1 MPRESGHDPDGR
13 LRGLIL
19 RGTPMRHLTLMS
31 AAALLAAAP
40 FSTAGAPTVNDTAQ
54 LTIDRLFAAPN
65 LDGAE
70 PKGVKI
76 SPDSRRVTFLQ
87 GKATD
92 RLQQDLWEYNLDDGE
107 LRLLVDSATLI
118 AGPEQVS
125 AEELARRER
134 LRQVGQRGIV
144 SYQFSPDGSR
154 LLFPLGGDLYLHT
167 LATGETRRLTDT
179 AAGETD
185 PKFSTTGRYV
195 SFVRAQNLYVIDLET
210 FEERAVT
217 ADGGGLLS
225 YGVAEFVAQEEM
237 YRFTGYWWSPD
248 DSLIALT
255 RVDEAPV
262 EVAERFEIDADG
274 FRVYEQRYPATG
286 TANADVTLGVAK
298 PGGGKPRWFDLDT
311 TGYLARVDWFPDGKR
326 LAVQWQSRDQQA
338 LDLLA
343 VDVRRGSAEVLV
355 SETSD
360 TWINLNDDLTFLEDT
375 PHFLWVSERDGHAHV
390 YLYQNDGTLV
400 RQLSAGNWDVVDGAR
415 ARRAIL
421 HVDETAGVAYVTG
434 TLSSP
439 RERNVYALALDGDA
453 QPRRVTPTPGWHQVD
468 FAPDGSFYVDSQN
481 STESPPSVGLYRPDG
496 TRFAWVEENALDD
509 THPYAPYLA
518 TRPTSRFGTLEA
530 GDGQLLHYRMM
541 TPPGFDPDASYPA
554 VVYVYGGP
562 HGQNVENK
570 WQVGVNEILARNGY
584 IVFTLDNRGT
594 SYRGVAFDAP
604 IHRRMG
610 HVEVEDQMVGV
621 DYLRSLDYVDADRIG
636 VWGWSYGGYMTLM
649 CLLLEPEAF
658 AVGVSGAP
666 VTDWALYDTHY
677 TERYLGTPQDNADG
691 YLASSVFP
699 YVENLAAPLLLVHGM
714 ADDNVLYT
722 HSTKLYKAL
731 QDAGKP
737 FDIMAYP
744 GSKHGLSRVPETGSH
759 FYAQLLRYLDAHLK
773 RP

>member
-1 MPRESGHDPDGR
+1 MHRF
-13 LRGLIL
+13 LQLIIV
-19 RGTPMRHLTLMS
+19 
-31 AAALLAAAP
+31 ALLAAAP
-40 FSTAGAPTVNDTAQ
+40 LSTKGAQSVNDTAQ

-76 SPDSRRVTFLQ
+76 SPDSRRVTFLR

-92 RLQQDLWEYNLDDGE
+92 RLQQDLWEYNLEDGA

-118 AGPEQVS
+118 AGPEQLS

-144 SYQFSPDGSR
+144 AYQFSPDGSR

-210 FEERAVT
+210 FEENAVT
-217 ADGGGLLS
+217 VDGGGLVS

-237 YRFTGYWWSPD
+237 DRYTGYWWSPD
-248 DSLIALT
+248 DSLIALA

-262 EVAERFEIDADG
+262 EVADRFEIDADG

-286 TANADVTLGVAK
+286 TANAEVTLGVIR
-298 PGGGKPRWFDLDT
+298 PDGTRPTWFDLDRS
-311 TGYLARVDWFPDGKR
+311 GYLARVDWFPDGR
-326 LAVQWQSRDQQA
+326 QLAVQWQSRDQQTLELLA
-338 LDLLA
+338 LDP
-343 VDVRRGSAEVLV
+343 RQGSASVLV

-360 TWINLNDDLTFLEDT
+360 TWINLNNDLTFLAES
-375 PHFLWVSERDGHAHV
+375 PRFLWVSERDGHAHV
-390 YLYQNDGTLV
+390 YLYENDGTLA
-400 RQLSAGNWDVVDGAR
+400 RQLSSGDWDVVDGAR
-415 ARRAIL
+415 ARKAVL
-421 HVDETAGVAYVTG
+421 HVDEDAGIAYVTG

-439 RERNVYALALDGDA
+439 RERNVYALALDGGA
-453 QPRRVTPTPGWHQVD
+453 PPRRITPEPGWHTAD
-468 FAPDGSFYVDSQN
+468 FAPDGSFFVDSFQ
-481 STESPPSVGLYRPDG
+481 STDTPPRVGLHRPDG
-496 TRFAWVEENALDD
+496 KRFAWVEENRLDAS
-509 THPYAPYLA
+509 HPYAPYLA
-518 TRPTSRFGTLEA
+518 TRPALRFGTLEA
-530 GDGQLLHYRMM
+530 ADGQPLHYRVL
-541 TPPGFDPDASYPA
+541 TPPGFDPEASYPA
-554 VVYVYGGP
+554 IVFVYGGP
-562 HGQNVENK
+562 HGQKVEDK
-570 WQVGVNEILARNGY
+570 WQVDINEILARNGY
-584 IVFTLDNRGT
+584 VVFTLDNRGT
-594 SYRGVAFDAP
+594 SFRGVDFDAP
-604 IHRRMG
+604 IFRRMG
-610 HVEVEDQMVGV
+610 HVEVEDQMTGV
-621 DYLRSLDYVDADRIG
+621 EYLRSLDYIDEDRIG

-649 CLLLEPEAF
+649 CLLRAPDAF

-677 TERYLGTPQDNADG
+677 TERYLGKPQDNADG

-699 YVENLAAPLLLVHGM
+699 YVGDLAAPLLLVHGM

-744 GSKHGLSRVPETGSH
+744 GSKHGLSRVPATGSH
-759 FYAQLLRYLDAHLK
+759 FYQQLVRYLDAHLK